1 MIYPASGA
9 RNETNGFIYCHP
21 GSTYEGEQRMFSQR
35 MFSTFAGYGVRY
47 GGARVE
53 WSVGYRRTLGFTVRC
68 VRDCSAEVS
77 ASERMP

>member
-1 MIYPASGA
+1 
-9 RNETNGFIYCHP
+9 
-21 GSTYEGEQRMFSQR
+21 